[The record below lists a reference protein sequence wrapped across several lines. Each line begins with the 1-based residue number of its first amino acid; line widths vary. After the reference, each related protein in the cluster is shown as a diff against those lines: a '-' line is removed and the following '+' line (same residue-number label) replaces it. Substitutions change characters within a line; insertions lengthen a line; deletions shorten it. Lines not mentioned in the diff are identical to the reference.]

1 MSEFG
6 HFRRDRYRRHRSGGA
21 GPVIQ
26 DVDVGGPP
34 GEAHDEVDEDNRFG
48 PAENKELGVEDIEE
62 REAEEVAPAGHV
74 TITENVEG
82 LDGDDKEMNVE

>member
-6 HFRRDRYRRHRSGGA
+6 HFRRDQYRRHRSGGA

-34 GEAHDEVDEDNRFG
+34 GEAHDEVNEDNRFR
-48 PAENKELGVEDIEE
+48 PAENEELGIEDIEE
-62 REAEEVAPAGHV
+62 REAEEVTPAGHM
-74 TITENVEG
+74 TITENIEG
-82 LDGDDKEMNVE
+82 LDGDDEEMNVE